1 MTQGINSNVEV
12 QAIGLPPDSIWRVW
26 GSGECT
32 EKWNISCLI
41 SRQGCHS
48 HQGLQPSFVSWWAL
62 RSLRK
67 RKNIC
72 DLAAIRL
79 QPLPTVSPKGRRMW
93 EHRTLQTAATPYSEP
108 QGAQDMKNTGPCRLQ
123 PLPTVSP
130 KGRRMWKTQN
140 PDPDSWEAYNRNDF
154 SESRLL
160 HLSTHRQALSSLAWY
175 IWFSFISNDL
185 LKLRLPALCCKPSV

>member
-93 EHRTLQTAATPYSEP
+93 
-108 QGAQDMKNTGPCRLQ
+108 
-123 PLPTVSP
+123 
-130 KGRRMWKTQN
+130 KTQN

-185 LKLRLPALCCKPSV
+185 LMLRLPALCCKPSV